1 MFKVVQRLKY
11 LKKPLRKLLY
21 EKGNLHTNVTRL
33 HDDLD
38 KAQICLDADPFN
50 KSRSRIDVVTCA
62 DGTTADNDKVVD
74 AFVSHYEQF
83 LGLPGITS
91 PFDTTDLFS
100 TRLTDDHARDMIR
113 VISRQEVK
121 DALFSMG
128 NDKSSGPDGYTVA
141 FFKESWE
148 IIADAFFAAVN
159 EFFINRKLLKELN
172 HTIIDLIP
180 KIRSPSRV
188 TDYRLIS

>member
-1 MFKVVQRLKY
+1 MFKDQKA
-11 LKKPLRKLLY
+11 KIDWLREGDSNSAY
-21 EKGNLHTNVTRL
+21 FH
-33 HDDLD
+33 
-38 KAQICLDADPFN
+38 KAI
-50 KSRSRIDVVTCA
+50 KSR
-62 DGTTADNDKVVD
+62 KVDLVLMWLH
-74 AFVSHYEQF
+74 V
-83 LGLPGITS
+83 LMGLRLIMI
-91 PFDTTDLFS
+91 
-100 TRLTDDHARDMIR
+100 RLTDDHARDMIR

-128 NDKSSGPDGYTVA
+128 NDKSSGPDGYTAA

-148 IIADAFFAAVN
+148 IIADAFFVAVN
-159 EFFINRKLLKELN
+159 KFFINGKLLKELN